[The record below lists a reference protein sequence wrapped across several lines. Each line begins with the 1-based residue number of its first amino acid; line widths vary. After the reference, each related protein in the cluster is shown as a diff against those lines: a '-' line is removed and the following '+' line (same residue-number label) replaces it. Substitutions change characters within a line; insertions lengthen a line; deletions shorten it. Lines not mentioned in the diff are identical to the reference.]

1 MRVVF
6 DTNVY
11 VSAFLV
17 PGGKGEQAF
26 LFARRGRCELVSSV
40 PILTETANVL
50 RSKFHQP
57 DGDVRA
63 ALKLIGRA
71 ATIVRP
77 ASRIDVL
84 VDEPDNRILECAVSA
99 AADAIVTGDRHLL
112 ELKRFRGIAIVR
124 LADLLRMFPPEP
136 GE

>member
-1 MRVVF
+1 
-6 DTNVY
+6 
-11 VSAFLV
+11 
-17 PGGKGEQAF
+17 
-26 LFARRGRCELVSSV
+26 
-40 PILTETANVL
+40 
-50 RSKFHQP
+50 
-57 DGDVRA
+57 VRA
-63 ALKLIGRA
+63 ALKPIGRA

-77 ASRIDVL
+77 AGRIDVL

-124 LADLLRMFPPEP
+124 LADFLRMFPREQ

>member
-1 MRVVF
+1 MKVVF

-17 PGGKGEQAF
+17 PGGKGEEAF
-26 LFARRGRCELVSSV
+26 LFARRGRCQLVSSV
-40 PILTETANVL
+40 PILTETANIL

-63 ALKLIGRA
+63 ALKIIARA
-71 ATIVRP
+71 ATIIRP
-77 ASRIDVL
+77 TTKIEVL

-112 ELKRFRGIAIVR
+112 ELKRFRGVAIVR
-124 LADLLRMFPPEP
+124 LADFLRMFPPE
-136 GE
+136 